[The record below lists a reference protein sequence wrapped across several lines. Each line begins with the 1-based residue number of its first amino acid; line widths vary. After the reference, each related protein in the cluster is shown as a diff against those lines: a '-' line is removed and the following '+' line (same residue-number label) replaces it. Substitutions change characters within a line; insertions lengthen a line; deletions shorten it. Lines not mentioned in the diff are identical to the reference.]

1 MQVIL
6 THEQA
11 DFDAV
16 ASQLGAFLLQDSA
29 IAVLPKMQNRN
40 VREFIRLYAA
50 DLPFILVSEI
60 PKEPITSVTLV
71 DTQSLIT
78 IKGLSKKSQVFVID
92 HHKKKDELPPH
103 WEFTEVE
110 TSSCTTYFVEQMIE
124 KNNYTL
130 SLIEATLLLLGI
142 YEDTGSLTYA
152 NTTAGDASAV
162 AFLLSNGASLNI
174 AADFLNPPLSIE
186 QQNLFEKLLENAQ
199 TVSIADKNIFISS
212 AEAPDLGDEVSSIGH
227 KIRDLLDPDALFIFV
242 SIQEGIRLVARST
255 SDQIDTSKIARK
267 FSGGGHKRASAA
279 LIKHDKDNPSQLND
293 LVNTFLAFLPDLVE
307 PAIIVEQIMSKKP
320 LTITPKTT
328 IDEALTLMHRFG
340 YEGYPV
346 IQGNEI
352 MGLLNRRAVDKAHAH
367 NLKKTAAS
375 LMEAGNIHVFPSDS
389 LSHLQQIMAKTGW
402 GQVPV
407 IDPVSC
413 EIIGIATRTD
423 LLKTLAGSKTGADRS
438 MNISSDMET
447 QITPDQF
454 SLLKLISSTACDLNT
469 PIYLVGGY
477 VRDLILNRPSPDI
490 DLVVEGD
497 ALELASLLKERY
509 GGKVTSHKKF
519 GTAKWWPLGI
529 KRDAASSK
537 IPIAADQK
545 SDIPTAIDL
554 ISARTEF
561 YEKPTALPTIK
572 KGSIK
577 LDLHRRDFTI
587 NTMAVR
593 LDGNHFGNVY
603 DHWGGLIDLEKK
615 KVRVL
620 HSLSFVDDPTRMLRA
635 IRFEQRFGFEIENRT
650 LQLMQEAASLLEDV
664 SGDRIRH
671 ELDQILIEEKAVAML
686 ARINEIGLFTN
697 IHPSLPWN
705 DKIRNGLEN
714 LISYDPSTT
723 WDNYLSLDYNKR
735 IIQGAYTIWLMVLPE
750 PELKKII
757 NRLRLKSGL
766 QDKLFAAG
774 KIWANK
780 TMLISL
786 SPGEFTETFE
796 KFPPLSVF
804 SNWLLEGN
812 SKFKNKVEKFI
823 SLWRLI
829 QPSINGDDLKNYG
842 IPPGP
847 IYRSILQKIRIAWV
861 NGNITNKEQEDQL
874 LKSLLSKIS

>member
-6 THEQA
+6 THEQS

-16 ASQLGAFLLQDSA
+16 ASQLGAFLLQDSGL
-29 IAVLPKMQNRN
+29 AVLPKMQNRN
-40 VREFIRLYAA
+40 VREFIQLYAA
-50 DLPFILVSEI
+50 DLPFIQASEI
-60 PKEPITSVTLV
+60 PNESITEVTLV
-71 DTQSLIT
+71 DTQSLVT
-78 IKGLSKKSQVFVID
+78 IKGLNKKTQVFVVD
-92 HHKKKDELPPH
+92 HHKKKDDLPPN
-103 WEFTEVE
+103 WEFTYVE
-110 TSSCTTYFVEQMIE
+110 TSSCTTFFVEQLME
-124 KNNYTL
+124 NNSHTL
-130 SLIEATLLLLGI
+130 SMIEATLLLLGI
-142 YEDTGSLTYA
+142 YEDTGSLSYA
-152 NTTAGDASAV
+152 NTTARDASAV

-174 AADFLNPPLSIE
+174 AADFLNPPLSAE
-186 QQNLFEKLLENAQ
+186 QQKLFEKLLENAQ

-212 AEAPDLGDEVSSIGH
+212 AKAPDLGDEVSSIAH

-242 SIQEGIRLVARST
+242 SIHEGIRLVARST
-255 SDQIDTSKIARK
+255 TKQIDTSKIAQK
-267 FSGGGHKRASAA
+267 FSGGGHNRASAA
-279 LIKHDKDNPSQLND
+279 LIKHDKDDPSQLND
-293 LVNTFLAFLPDLVE
+293 LVNTFLDLLPNLVE
-307 PAIIVEQIMSKKP
+307 PAITVDQIMSKKP

-328 IDEALTLMHRFG
+328 IDEALTLMHQFG

-346 IQGNEI
+346 IKGNEI
-352 MGLLNRRAVDKAHAH
+352 MGLLNRRAVDKAHTH

-389 LSHLQQIMAKTGW
+389 LSHLQQVMAKTGW

-407 IDPVSC
+407 IDPVTR

-423 LLKTLAGSKTGADRS
+423 LLKILAGSKTGAVRS
-438 MNISSDMET
+438 INLCSEMET
-447 QITPDQF
+447 QITPGQF
-454 SLLKLISSTACDLNT
+454 SLLKLISSTAGDLNT

-490 DLVVEGD
+490 DLVIEGD

-519 GTAKWWPLGI
+519 GTAKWWPLDI
-529 KRDAASSK
+529 KNVVASTK
-537 IPIAADQK
+537 IPAAADQM
-545 SDIPTAIDL
+545 SEIPTAIDL

-603 DHWGGLIDLEKK
+603 DHWGGITDLEKK
-615 KVRVL
+615 KIRVL

-635 IRFEQRFGFEIENRT
+635 IRFEQRFGFEIEDRT
-650 LQLMQEAASLLEDV
+650 LQLMQEAAPLLEDV

-686 ARINEIGLFTN
+686 ARISEIGLFKN

-705 DKIRNGLEN
+705 DEIKKALEN
-714 LISYDPSTT
+714 LISYHPSTA
-723 WDNYLSLDYNKR
+723 WDSYLSLDRNKR
-735 IIQGAYTIWLMVLPE
+735 IIQAAYTIWLMVLPE
-750 PELKKII
+750 PELIKVID
-757 NRLRLKSGL
+757 RLRLKSNL
-766 QDKLFAAG
+766 QDKMFAAG

-780 TMLISL
+780 TMLFSL
-786 SPGEFTETFE
+786 SRGEFTETFE
-796 KFPPLSVF
+796 RFPPLSVF
-804 SNWLLEGN
+804 SIWLLEDICE
-812 SKFKNKVEKFI
+812 FKDEVEKFI
-823 SLWRLI
+823 SEWRLI
-829 QPSINGDDLKNYG
+829 QPTINGDDLKKHG

-847 IYRSILQKIRIAWV
+847 IYQSILQKIRIAWI
-861 NGNITNKEQEDQL
+861 NENITNKDQEDQL
-874 LKSLLSKIS
+874 LENLLTKIS